1 MYLLVLLFPFLGFCF
16 CSLFGRFLGKK
27 GVVLLICSFIFF
39 SFISAFFIFYEVI
52 LSNSSCFIELKI
64 WFFSGS
70 LTIKWN
76 FLFDSL
82 TSIMLIVILSI
93 SFLVHV
99 YSISYMNSDP
109 HIIRFMNYLSLFTL
123 FMLILV
129 TAGNFVQMFLGW
141 EGVGLTSYLLI
152 NFWFTR
158 VNANKSA
165 IKAIILNRI
174 GDFGL
179 LIGLTLLAFFFKSI
193 DYFVIFSLA
202 NSFFSNQFF
211 GFDLLS
217 FICFFLFIGAVG
229 KSAQL
234 GLHSWLP
241 DAMEGPTPVSALIHA
256 ATMVTAGVFLIL
268 RCSPIFEFS
277 NFLILIGFIGGLTSF
292 FAATVGAFQN
302 DLKKVIA
309 YSTCS
314 QLGYMIFACGF
325 SQYSVSLFHLMNH
338 AFFKALLFLS
348 AGAVIHALN
357 DEQDMRRMGS
367 LISFLPVC
375 YVMFL
380 IGSLSLMGF
389 PFLAGFYSKD
399 MLLELTFANFSV
411 NSFFVYWLGILSALF
426 TAFYSIRLIL
436 LTFIVKFN
444 GFRFSV
450 LKIHES
456 SIIIVIVLSFLCCGS
471 LFSGYFLKEFF
482 VGMGTNVFTNSLF
495 SFFVNEFESEFL
507 TIFWKNIPVFF
518 TLLGSAVAVLLNR
531 FFFSNGSFVFFYL
544 ILKNLYLIFNNKL
557 FFDVLYNKSIG
568 YLTLMFGYKITLRM
582 LDRGLFELFG
592 PLGVVR
598 VLSLVSFIVSK
609 ISTNFFFSFFVKWGL
624 FRNFY

>member
-544 ILKNLYLIFNNKL
+544 TLLK
-557 FFDVLYNKSIG
+557 
-568 YLTLMFGYKITLRM
+568 T
-582 LDRGLFELFG
+582 
-592 PLGVVR
+592 R
-598 VLSLVSFIVSK
+598 VWAI
-609 ISTNFFFSFFVKWGL
+609 
-624 FRNFY
+624 